1 MTLFRLFII
10 SFAMCLITT
19 NMSAQQPKKSTT
31 ATAVKKTTT
40 AAKKPTTA
48 AQKPATAAKK
58 STPAKKAVP
67 VVTRANA
74 VDLGLP
80 SGTLW
85 ADRNVGAEAPDAY
98 GGLYRYGN
106 RGKGNGEGTPKD
118 ENIIGTRYDVAQTQ
132 MGDHWCLPSAVQL
145 EELLEHCA
153 FDYVTFMKVPGYIV
167 TGPNGNE
174 IFLPL
179 TGCMYNYGRS
189 QAGQFAM
196 YASGERAGYQ
206 MYVCGEIYC
215 LSLWAPRDGFDN
227 KMSVEGVGMG
237 NPIRA
242 VYVE

>member
-19 NMSAQQPKKSTT
+19 SVSAQQPKKPATT
-31 ATAVKKTTT
+31 SAVKKTAPAASKTT
-40 AAKKPTTA
+40 PAAKKTTP
-48 AQKPATAAKK
+48 AQKAA
-58 STPAKKAVP
+58 P
-67 VVTRANA
+67 VVTKAKA

-98 GGLYRYGN
+98 GGLFRYGN
-106 RGKGNGEGTPKD
+106 RGKGNGEGTPKV
-118 ENIIGTRYDVAQTQ
+118 ENIIGTRYDVARAQ
-132 MGDHWCLPSAVQL
+132 MGDHWCLPSSAQL
-145 EELLEHCA
+145 EELLKYCA
-153 FDYVTFMKVPGYIV
+153 FDYVTFKKVPGYIV

-215 LSLWAPRDGFDN
+215 LALWPPSNGYDN
-227 KMSVEGVGMG
+227 MLTVEGVGMG